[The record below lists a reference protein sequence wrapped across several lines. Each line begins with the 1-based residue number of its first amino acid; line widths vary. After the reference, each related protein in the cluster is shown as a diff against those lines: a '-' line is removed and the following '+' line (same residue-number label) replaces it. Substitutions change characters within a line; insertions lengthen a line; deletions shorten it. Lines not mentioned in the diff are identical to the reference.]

1 MTNETEMAMEE
12 KVSKNKSKKEFKQTK
27 ELMKIAK
34 DNGWNQ
40 IKIAKKCRSHQSIV
54 SDWFKGT
61 KKATEAQLKPLLEEF
76 GYLLRR
82 NTFRLYQNVTEE
94 GKLDYFKV
102 EGRIIFNYVIY
113 DKVTTKINYRDV
125 DKYDEIE
132 KIIVHFQGNSKFILI
147 RQMRMTDDKN
157 QTLMKS
163 HPSYNDTLWRSQIS
177 IIEEMDVLIK
187 AVLDCTKDLNKKVEM
202 KFLLIEALLNHGF
215 EVDNIKVYPASW

>member
-1 MTNETEMAMEE
+1 MTNEAEITMEE

-40 IKIAKKCRSHQSIV
+40 NDIAEKCRVTQSIV
-54 SDWFKGT
+54 SGWSRGT
-61 KKATEAQLKPLLEEF
+61 SKAKEHQLKPLLEKF

-82 NTFRLYQNVTEE
+82 NTFRLYQDVTEE

-102 EGRIIFNYVIY
+102 EGRVIFNYVFY
-113 DKVTTKINYRDV
+113 KKTTTKINYRDV

-132 KIIVHFQGNSKFILI
+132 KIVVHFQGGNKFVLVHQTKITDNRNQILI
-147 RQMRMTDDKN
+147 
-157 QTLMKS
+157 KS
-163 HPSYNDTLWRSQIS
+163 HPSQNDTLWRAK
-177 IIEEMDVLIK
+177 IIVIDKLHKLIEMALGC
-187 AVLDCTKDLNKKVEM
+187 AKDLNTEVEM

-215 EVDNIKVYPASW
+215 EVDNVKVYPASW